1 MVGGLQMLDPKI
13 KTLLMIAEK
22 KSYTQAADALHL
34 TQPAVSH
41 HIRQLEALYGIKIF
55 SQDKRTLRFTEQ
67 GRILYQYAKQ
77 IHEIAQVARQTIE
90 DSEKG
95 VHHLRFGI
103 TQTVGETLIPQMIA
117 QYGAD
122 HPETVITITT
132 DTLNN
137 LYDKLEDYALDIVI
151 AEISE
156 RRDTY
161 RSVLL
166 DTDYLCVIVSPK
178 HPLASALTVRLSDLK
193 REKLILRSGSASTRI
208 FFEHYLTGEAESIQN
223 FQVMMEIDN
232 IATIKDLVSMNYG
245 VSIIAHSACRAEI
258 EGGKLAAVTI
268 ENARLSRDVSM
279 LFREDFEHLEILEGL
294 QKSYHTLTA
303 RR

>member
-1 MVGGLQMLDPKI
+1 MLDPKI

-122 HPETVITITT
+122 HP
-132 DTLNN
+132 DTCL
-137 LYDKLEDYALDIVI
+137 LYT
-151 AEISE
+151 S
-156 RRDTY
+156 R
-161 RSVLL
+161 
-166 DTDYLCVIVSPK
+166 CV
-178 HPLASALTVRLSDLK
+178 
-193 REKLILRSGSASTRI
+193 
-208 FFEHYLTGEAESIQN
+208 
-223 FQVMMEIDN
+223 
-232 IATIKDLVSMNYG
+232 
-245 VSIIAHSACRAEI
+245 
-258 EGGKLAAVTI
+258 
-268 ENARLSRDVSM
+268 
-279 LFREDFEHLEILEGL
+279 
-294 QKSYHTLTA
+294 
-303 RR
+303 